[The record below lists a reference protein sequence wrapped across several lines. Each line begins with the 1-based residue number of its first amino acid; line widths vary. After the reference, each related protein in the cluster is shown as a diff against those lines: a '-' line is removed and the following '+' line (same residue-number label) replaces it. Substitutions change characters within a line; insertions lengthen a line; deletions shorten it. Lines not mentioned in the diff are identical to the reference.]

1 MHKVGVRNIST
12 FNKLTRE
19 ERLARLP
26 QSEPPDEYLD
36 PMPYVVIIVD
46 EFADLMMTSGK
57 EIEQAI
63 ARLAQKARAAGIHVI
78 LATQRPSA
86 DVLTGLIK
94 ANLPCRICF
103 QVKSKVDSRIVLD
116 SGGADKLAG
125 KGDMLFVPPGTS
137 QLIRAKGVYI
147 ADHELKAVVDA
158 CKKQAEPVY
167 SDEIERV
174 AQQAAQAEAEGQEGG
189 AEKLQL
195 DEVFEQAVECFL
207 AQGRASTSLLQ
218 RKMSLGYTRAA
229 KVCDQMQD
237 LGLVGPDRGA
247 KGRELL
253 ISLDGW
259 DAYKKGRLRP
269 PAGAP
274 ALKAAEAASA
284 PPEAVALLDNVDGT
298 RADENGMDEQETGDG
313 QARPNP
319 ALVNKLEEK
328 DSSLEI
334 RA

>member
-1 MHKVGVRNIST
+1 M
-12 FNKLTRE
+12 
-19 ERLARLP
+19 
-26 QSEPPDEYLD
+26 
-36 PMPYVVIIVD
+36 
-46 EFADLMMTSGK
+46 
-57 EIEQAI
+57 EIEQAS
-63 ARLAQKARAAGIHVI
+63 ARLAQKARAAGVHVV

-86 DVLTGLIK
+86 DVVTGLIK
-94 ANLPCRICF
+94 TNLPCRICF

-116 SGGADKLAG
+116 TGGADKLAG
-125 KGDMLFVPPGTS
+125 KGDLLFVPPGSS

-158 CKKQAEPVY
+158 CKHQAEPIY

-174 AQQAAQAEAEGQEGG
+174 AQLAAQAEAEGQEGG

-195 DEVFEQAVECFL
+195 DEKFEEAVECFL
-207 AQGRASTSLLQ
+207 AAGRASTSLLQ
-218 RKMSLGYTRAA
+218 RKMGLGYTRAA
-229 KVCDQMQD
+229 KICDQMQN
-237 LGLVGPDRGA
+237 LGIVGPDRGA

-269 PAGAP
+269 LAGAP
-274 ALKAAEAASA
+274 APKAGEKAEAADGL
-284 PPEAVALLDNVDGT
+284 PEAVELLDNVDGT
-298 RADENGMDEQETGDG
+298 RADENGVDEQETGDG
-313 QARPNP
+313 KAQPNP
-319 ALVNKLEEK
+319 ALVKKLEEK